1 MSIIEVSSTGLDEF
15 KDIGRDRILGMF
27 RDMLRIR
34 FFEERVEELFLV
46 RGLLVGPAHLYFGQ
60 EAIAVGVCSSI
71 NPDDV
76 VLSNHRGHGH
86 ALAKGIPAKYV
97 MAELFGKATG
107 TCKGLGGSM
116 HVCMYP
122 KLGALYSSAIVG
134 SNIPIAVGVGFALR
148 NTGRIAVCFFGDGAV
163 NTGAFHEGLNM
174 ASYLKVPVLFVC
186 ENNQY
191 AISMKASRGVA
202 ARSIAE
208 RVSYGYNMLCYVV
221 DGNDVLSV
229 YKASLEASSRVR
241 GGMGPVF
248 LECRTYRMKG
258 HGVYDKAEYRD
269 KSEYAEWAGRD
280 PIVLLKNRL
289 LQSNML
295 SPKEIS
301 DIEDE
306 VRREIDEAELF
317 AQNSQVLEFSELY
330 SFVYG

>member
-1 MSIIEVSSTGLDEF
+1 MSIIEVQSTSLDEF
-15 KDIGRDRILGMF
+15 KDLGRDVLIGMLK
-27 RDMLRIR
+27 DMVRIR
-34 FFEERVEELFLV
+34 FFEERVEELFLT

-60 EAIAVGVCSSI
+60 EAVAVGVCRSLK
-71 NPDDV
+71 PDDV

-86 ALAKGIPAKYV
+86 ALAKGIPARYV

-134 SNIPIAVGVGFALR
+134 SNIPIAVGVGFALK
-148 NTGRIAVCFFGDGAV
+148 NTGRAAVCFFGDGAV

-191 AISMKASRGVA
+191 AISMKACKGVTA
-202 ARSIAE
+202 KSIAE
-208 RVSYGYNMLCYVV
+208 RVMYGYGMVCYVV

-229 YKASLEASSRVR
+229 YKASLEAVSKIR
-241 GGMGPVF
+241 MGLGPIF
-248 LECRTYRMKG
+248 IECRTYRLKG

-269 KSEYAEWAGRD
+269 RGEYEEWVKRD
-280 PIVLLKNRL
+280 PILMFKNKLIEAGLLGVDDVKL
-289 LQSNML
+289 
-295 SPKEIS
+295 
-301 DIEDE
+301 IEDRVKE
-306 VRREIDEAELF
+306 EIDDAELF
-317 AQNSQVLEFSELY
+317 AQSSQVMEFSRL
-330 SFVYG
+330 FNLVYG

>member
-1 MSIIEVSSTGLDEF
+1 MTIIEVYSTSLDEL
-15 KDIGRDRILGMF
+15 KDLSKNVLIEMLK
-27 RDMLRIR
+27 DMVKIR
-34 FFEERVEELFLV
+34 FFEERVEELFLT

-60 EAIAVGVCSSI
+60 EAVAVGVCRSLNS
-71 NPDDV
+71 NDV

-86 ALAKGIPAKYV
+86 ALAKGISARYV

-134 SNIPIAVGVGFALR
+134 SNIPIAVGVGFALK
-148 NTGRIAVCFFGDGAV
+148 NTGRVAVCFFGDGAV

-191 AISMKASRGVA
+191 AISMKADKGVT

-208 RVSYGYNMLCYVV
+208 RVAYGYGMPCYAVN
-221 DGNDVLSV
+221 GNDVLSV
-229 YKASLEASSRVR
+229 YRVSLEATSKIRD
-241 GGMGPVF
+241 GLGPIF
-248 LECRTYRMKG
+248 IECRTYRLKG

-269 KSEYAEWAGRD
+269 RRESEEWVKKD
-280 PIVLLKNRL
+280 PILLFKNKLIEAGL
-289 LQSNML
+289 LSVDEVKL
-295 SPKEIS
+295 
-301 DIEDE
+301 IEDE
-306 VRREIDEAELF
+306 VKKEIDDAELF
-317 AQNSQVLEFSELY
+317 AQNSQIMEFSKL
-330 SFVYG
+330 FNLVYR